1 MIAIT
6 SDSFGRN
13 NIPADISRS
22 DQRCGSEVD
31 HNVKNKTKSDVGF
44 STLHNVD
51 TTSVAQV

>member
-13 NIPADISRS
+13 NIPADISRP

>member
-13 NIPADISRS
+13 NIPANSSRS

-31 HNVKNKTKSDVGF
+31 HNVNNKTKSDVGF